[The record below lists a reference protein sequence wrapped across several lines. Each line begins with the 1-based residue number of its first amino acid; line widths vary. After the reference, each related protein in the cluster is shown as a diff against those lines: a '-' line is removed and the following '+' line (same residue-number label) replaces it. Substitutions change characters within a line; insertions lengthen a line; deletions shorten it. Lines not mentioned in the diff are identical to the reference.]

1 MFTLQAELMDQD
13 LSLMEQL
20 LTLND
25 NIEEMKHKY
34 MYSVSKDSLG
44 ASSCNLSAYYDYT
57 DSEMSL
63 ASLDINDY
71 NEDSLFGSE
80 IDIRGKGTKD
90 NDEVFVE
97 GSVGLD
103 DAFKRW
109 VKKQMSDS
117 DKESDCESGLTEETQ
132 KVCHRT
138 EKVNSLTIPQGQ
150 EKHPRCQSEG
160 FVVSGQSEIDNF
172 NDDSKT
178 QSREESLEIASSVTD
193 VASENSNGC
202 SENHEPKE
210 ELPDIKLD
218 GFTVRSHEAKH
229 LTSSFKSN
237 ISTDSANISYDSD
250 DNINIED
257 FDDSVLNV

>member
-1 MFTLQAELMDQD
+1 MDQD

-57 DSEMSL
+57 DSEISL

-80 IDIRGKGTKD
+80 MDIRGKGTKD
-90 NDEVFVE
+90 NDEVFAE
-97 GSVGLD
+97 GSVGID
-103 DAFKRW
+103 DAFNRW

-117 DKESDCESGLTEETQ
+117 DQESDCESGLTEETQ
-132 KVCHRT
+132 KVCNRT
-138 EKVNSLTIPQGQ
+138 ETVNSLIIPQGQ

-178 QSREESLEIASSVTD
+178 QSSEVSSEIAVTD

-202 SENHEPKE
+202 SEKCSSKE
-210 ELPDIKLD
+210 ELPDIK
-218 GFTVRSHEAKH
+218 FNVRSHEAKH

-237 ISTDSANISYDSD
+237 ISSDSANISYDSD